1 MPTPMLGALVEYG
14 TDFLGP
20 IPNVVIFQFNPE
32 TIVRT
37 MAIPPRAV
45 DATQRETSQAG
56 EPAYERFTV
65 TTTFSAADQR
75 NTSDPIGSLFGVGPQ
90 LAALQAMVYP
100 VATPGGILGAA
111 VGAVVDAIGS
121 ALGGSQG
128 PPPTQPIPR
137 QQTPRILFIWGSSRI
152 IPVIIESMTITEQIF
167 DTFLNP
173 IEAQVAIGLAA
184 ITPGACANDTI
195 GQGALAY
202 TKMIQDTM
210 ATVNLANSA
219 ALVTHLIPIPF

>member
-1 MPTPMLGALVEYG
+1 MFTPMLGALVEYG

-32 TIVRT
+32 TIART
-37 MAIPPRAV
+37 ISIPPRAV

-56 EPAYERFTV
+56 EPAYERFTI

-75 NTSDPIGSLFGVGPQ
+75 DSSDPIALLYGVGPQ
-90 LAALQAMVYP
+90 LAALEAMVYP
-100 VATPGGILGAA
+100 VVTPGGVIGAA

-121 ALGGSQG
+121 ALGSSQG
-128 PPPTQPIPR
+128 SPATQPIPR
-137 QQTPRILFIWGSSRI
+137 QQTPRILFIWGTWRV
-152 IPVIIESMTITEQIF
+152 IPVIIESLSITEQIY
-167 DTFLNP
+167 DAFLNP
-173 IEAQVAIGLAA
+173 IEAQVSIGLAA
-184 ITPGACANDTI
+184 ITPGACGGDTI

-202 TKMIQDTM
+202 TKMMQDTM
-210 ATVNLANSA
+210 ASINLANSA